1 MSRLTLDVELN
12 FACSVETTTLW
23 PCCNWVAWV
32 EALLWMLR
40 NCCKYPETE
49 LLNGCYTIDAPGVYK
64 LMAFY
69 KDGNPHPPAAP
80 AGAVHLSQ
88 ELQSEEASFEIIRPR
103 RVIM

>member
-1 MSRLTLDVELN
+1 LKPN
-12 FACSVETTTLW
+12 ETI
-23 PCCNWVAWV
+23 
-32 EALLWMLR
+32 R
-40 NCCKYPETE
+40 QTE